1 MASNVA
7 RLRCIQLISTLRHG
21 TATMAPPGPHR
32 GSASA
37 RALHSNPLI
46 YKGILGSLR
55 EPLHH
60 CIGTLYTMPLHSVC
74 CI

>member
-37 RALHSNPLI
+37 RALHSKPLLYI
-46 YKGILGSLR
+46 ENLGSLP
-55 EPLHH
+55 ESLHH
-60 CIGTLYTMPLHSVC
+60 YIGTLYTMSLHSVC

>member
-7 RLRCIQLISTLRHG
+7 YLRCIQLISTLRHG

-32 GSASA
+32 GRTSA
-37 RALHSNPLI
+37 RALHSKPLL

-60 CIGTLYTMPLHSVC
+60 YIGTLYAMSLHSVC